1 MIYMEL
7 KDNQGR
13 IIVAPDAVEEVIVFV
28 KDCETN
34 KQIHPD
40 LADEIIALI
49 AKDANL
55 LVKEL
60 TNAK

>member
-1 MIYMEL
+1 MEL
-7 KDNQGR
+7 RDNKGR

-34 KQIHPD
+34 EKIHPN

-55 LVKEL
+55 LVKEM